1 MITNVTIT
9 MISGEVIKGKLV
21 KEDSL
26 YKYVET
32 TLEYDEQAIAIF
44 GKEYC
49 DKHNTL
55 INKLPI
61 NEIIDVQHE
70 DDWYE
75 YTEEYPYTDITD
87 SDLL

>member
-1 MITNVTIT
+1 MNNKVTIT
-9 MISGEVIKGKLV
+9 MISGEIIKGKLV
-21 KEDSL
+21 KADSL

-49 DKHNTL
+49 DTHKTL

-61 NEIIDVQHE
+61 DEIK
-70 DDWYE
+70 
-75 YTEEYPYTDITD
+75 DIK
-87 SDLL
+87 LY